1 MSRQAGRPH
10 TRHRGDEA
18 EAVAASQGDAD
29 GDAANTWKQEM
40 DTIMNGT
47 HPLLVAE
54 LKKPTQTRDTLIAQA
69 DRIRQLQ
76 TANVNALFECDKK
89 QIEDEYVVSPAPL
102 TCPLPAPPWALNRPR
117 AFPRSAGAAPV
128 LPAAPDRLDRA
139 EAAEERAARGAWRPP
154 RRQRGQQEAEIDRVG
169 HRCDVHPQG

>member
-102 TCPLPAPPWALNRPR
+102 ACPCARRRGPSPAPRLPALRR
-117 AFPRSAGAAPV
+117 RSSSSSSSA
-128 LPAAPDRLDRA
+128 
-139 EAAEERAARGAWRPP
+139 
-154 RRQRGQQEAEIDRVG
+154 
-169 HRCDVHPQG
+169 